1 MDPLR
6 RELRQS
12 ADALVHRLARV
23 GVQLGYEREGVDALD
38 RYVADNR
45 GLWSPADRER
55 LATELAA
62 FVGECMVATYALSWC
77 VDRGMPSLALPDGS
91 TASPLQ
97 AAHARLDGD
106 ERLTTFFDRIGDALT
121 HAPR

>member
-23 GVQLGYEREGVDALD
+23 GIQLGYEREGVDALD

-45 GLWSPADRER
+45 GLWSQEDRER

-62 FVGECMVATYALSWC
+62 FVGECMVATYALSWR
-77 VDRGMPSLALPDGS
+77 VDKGSPALVLPDGS
-91 TASPLQ
+91 AASPLQ
-97 AAHARLDGD
+97 AAYARLDGD
-106 ERLTTFFDRIGDALT
+106 ERLTGFFDRVGDAIT
-121 HAPR
+121 RARR

>member
-6 RELRQS
+6 RGLRQS

-38 RYVADNR
+38 RYVDDNR
-45 GLWSPADRER
+45 GLWSPDDRER

-62 FVGECMVATYALSWC
+62 FVGEAMVATYALSWR
-77 VDRGMPSLALPDGS
+77 VDKGTPSLALPDGD

-106 ERLTTFFDRIGDALT
+106 ERLTSFFDRIGDALT
-121 HAPR
+121 HARR

>member
-6 RELRQS
+6 RELRQN

-38 RYVADNR
+38 RYVVDNR
-45 GLWSPADRER
+45 ALWSPADRER
-55 LATELAA
+55 LAHELAA
-62 FVGECMVATYALSWC
+62 FVGECVVATYVLEWSGDA
-77 VDRGMPSLALPDGS
+77 RAPAFALPDGT

-97 AAHARLDGD
+97 AAHARIDGD
-106 ERLTTFFDRIGDALT
+106 ERLTAFFDRIGDALT
-121 HAPR
+121 HARR